1 MNNDVEEE
9 KQKVI
14 DEMRKHI
21 EALILMIDKSYEI
34 MARKYD
40 MSEQRDMLLK
50 LYSSVGEWGTEY
62 PQYIKDEIRKKLRQ
76 KENTNRF
83 EGIKKAI
90 KRDHA
95 AWGTPQLLTKSTFK
109 ALMHLSDDVTHKL
122 IDNKYHLAVQIPT
135 AEELEHIGV
144 KSGHYIVIVD
154 CDGYVVQECRW
165 FEGLIN
171 PPVPLVGSVQ

>member
-14 DEMRKHI
+14 DEMRQHI
-21 EALILMIDKSYEI
+21 EDLILMIDKSYEI

-76 KENTNRF
+76 KSNTNRF

-90 KRDHA
+90 KRDHD
-95 AWGTPQLLTKSTFK
+95 AWGVPSLLSNSTFR
-109 ALMHLSDDVTHKL
+109 ALLHISDEIAYKL
-122 IDNKYHLAVQIPT
+122 IHNRYHLAVIIPSQ
-135 AEELEHIGV
+135 EELNSLGV
-144 KSGHYIVIVD
+144 QSGRYIAIVD
-154 CDGYVVQECRW
+154 INGYIVQECQW
-165 FEGLIN
+165 FEC
-171 PPVPLVGSVQ
+171 